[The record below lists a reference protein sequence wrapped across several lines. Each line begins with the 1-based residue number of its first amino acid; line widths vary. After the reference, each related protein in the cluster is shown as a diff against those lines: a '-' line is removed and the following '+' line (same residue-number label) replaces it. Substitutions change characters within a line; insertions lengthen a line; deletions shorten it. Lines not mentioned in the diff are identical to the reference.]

1 MPVPTMLAITM
12 AVAVMSET
20 PWLRTGVLGVEGCTQ
35 VPAFWLTTGGL
46 PAGFSFFVTGGGA

>member
-1 MPVPTMLAITM
+1 MLAITM

-35 VPAFWLTTGGL
+35 VSAFWLTTGGL